1 MCVCVYKLLI
11 SILVSPGVLILF
23 PRSLVY
29 VKDDLLA
36 RLLHTCNVCV
46 IWLSILGV
54 DGFLRIKSFDLL
66 RFPSLSPAR
75 EPR

>member
-1 MCVCVYKLLI
+1 M
-11 SILVSPGVLILF
+11 
-23 PRSLVY
+23 Y

-36 RLLHTCNVCV
+36 HLLHTCNVCV

-66 RFPSLSPAR
+66 QFPSLSSAL
-75 EPR
+75 EPRSPLLSP